1 MDIPFNPAIVAAAE
15 SMAGVAYT
23 DAERA
28 LVAAMM
34 DEQLA
39 LTNALRAIEIGNDVR
54 KTDPWDPES
63 STLHLAP
70 RALSTGVVDSL
81 AGVLGPIIPAKGHNI
96 EGTLAIMAINVF
108 MTLLSSSR
116 SGLLF

>member
-1 MDIPFNPAIVAAAE
+1 MKLVSYNIQCTQGPEPSAARL
-15 SMAGVAYT
+15 G
-23 DAERA
+23 
-28 LVAAMM
+28 
-34 DEQLA
+34 
-39 LTNALRAIEIGNDVR
+39 
-54 KTDPWDPES
+54 
-63 STLHLAP
+63 P
-70 RALSTGVVDSL
+70 RAFSTWVVDSL